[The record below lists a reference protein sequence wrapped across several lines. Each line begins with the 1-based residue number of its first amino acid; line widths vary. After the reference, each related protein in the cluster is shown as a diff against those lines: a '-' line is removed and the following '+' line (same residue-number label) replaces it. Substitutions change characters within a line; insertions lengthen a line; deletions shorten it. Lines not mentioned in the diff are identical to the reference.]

1 MYKVIWEVVYT
12 TIDDY
17 IYLDDLNLL
26 QDKLSK
32 NDNNFENTKFNDLYG
47 FGITEI
53 LMNIMSRNVF
63 SKYSTSAVILTC
75 KNTIVT
81 YYLSK

>member
-53 LMNIMSRNVF
+53 LMNIMSRNGF

>member
-47 FGITEI
+47 FGIT
-53 LMNIMSRNVF
+53 
-63 SKYSTSAVILTC
+63 
-75 KNTIVT
+75 
-81 YYLSK
+81 